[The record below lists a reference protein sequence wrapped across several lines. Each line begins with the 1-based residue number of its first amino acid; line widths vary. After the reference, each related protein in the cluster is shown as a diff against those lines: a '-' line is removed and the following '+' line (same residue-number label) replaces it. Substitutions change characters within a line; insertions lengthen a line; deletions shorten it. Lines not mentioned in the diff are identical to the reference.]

1 MAGPASRAGLRA
13 GQVVSIFKR
22 VLGYLLAANA
32 HLIGMAVSR
41 VRRDRAEVGRAA
53 PPALDR
59 ARAWEA
65 GVIEATT
72 RLVGQAE
79 DELAGNTA
87 DAWLDRMSM
96 PQAVFDALDAY
107 LAAFGDPMTP
117 DAAVEHRS
125 RRRAWLWLAMDN
137 WHRSPDYS
145 DDAGCPMP
153 SLRAG
158 RLATH
163 RRVRD
168 ALADPTLGE
177 GVARDLLASSRLE
190 WLMAVGRR
198 AEDPPNSY
206 NLPPSWVQAALDAY
220 FAAKSD
226 VELDDPDIPL
236 YPDLHLV
243 SETVVRAAM
252 ADYCPECPHNLHWS
266 EGLPAPVRAALDA
279 LG

>member
-1 MAGPASRAGLRA
+1 M
-13 GQVVSIFKR
+13 
-22 VLGYLLAANA
+22 
-32 HLIGMAVSR
+32 
-41 VRRDRAEVGRAA
+41 
-53 PPALDR
+53 
-59 ARAWEA
+59 
-65 GVIEATT
+65 IEATT

-177 GVARDLLASSRLE
+177 GWRGTCS
-190 WLMAVGRR
+190 
-198 AEDPPNSY
+198 
-206 NLPPSWVQAALDAY
+206 
-220 FAAKSD
+220 
-226 VELDDPDIPL
+226 
-236 YPDLHLV
+236 H
-243 SETVVRAAM
+243 RAASNGSWPSG
-252 ADYCPECPHNLHWS
+252 AGLRIRPTPTTCHRRGSRPPWTPTSRRSPTWS
-266 EGLPAPVRAALDA
+266 
-279 LG
+279 